1 MSNKFSAMIQIVA
14 NSSILI
20 LVLSILPAVGYCQAD
35 NTAAVGPKA
44 FIDYFQPVPVSGQ
57 LSKEVWGAA
66 TVGPRDPNNGLEDP
80 TMKHWNYWDGK
91 ILRGP
96 DGKYRM
102 FASRWDQAMG
112 HTGWFRSNA
121 VEARI
126 GVNGTLGKIL
136 R

>member
-1 MSNKFSAMIQIVA
+1 MGHGQD
-14 NSSILI
+14 
-20 LVLSILPAVGYCQAD
+20 QA
-35 NTAAVGPKA
+35 AAVGPKP
-44 FIDYFQPVPVSGQ
+44 FIDYFQPVPVSGN
-57 LSKEVWGAA
+57 LSKDVWGAG
-66 TVGPRDPNNGLEDP
+66 TVGPRDLNNGLEDP

-91 ILRGP
+91 ILPGP
-96 DGKYRM
+96 DGKYRV